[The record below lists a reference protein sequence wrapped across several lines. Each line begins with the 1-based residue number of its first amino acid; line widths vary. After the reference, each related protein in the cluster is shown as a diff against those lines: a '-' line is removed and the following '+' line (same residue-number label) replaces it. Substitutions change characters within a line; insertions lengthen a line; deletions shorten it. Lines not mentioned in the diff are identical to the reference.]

1 MASENTPSR
10 TLELTESY
18 EFSSSPTSSSAR
30 EGRVR
35 QGRLVDGGR
44 NRSFAEHGEGWIQKE
59 ICRNSEIHYHGAKAD
74 RRSPSTSCYRT
85 GNVSRSGMNG
95 RVLSH
100 ATRTNCAH
108 VT

>member
-10 TLELTESY
+10 TLELTGSH

-44 NRSFAEHGEGWIQKE
+44 NRSFAEHGLTGEGCIWKATAKFTITEQKRIGGVQVPVVIALAMFQE
-59 ICRNSEIHYHGAKAD
+59 AE
-74 RRSPSTSCYRT
+74 
-85 GNVSRSGMNG
+85 
-95 RVLSH
+95 
-100 ATRTNCAH
+100 
-108 VT
+108 